1 MDFIIDFFTN
11 NFSNCIWLAIIL
23 ISMCPLLESKI
34 AIPLAMN
41 TLFWGS
47 NAYSPYLACL
57 LAFLG
62 SILPCYFIMLIA
74 RKIKSKTTGFVT
86 SKFFSKYSYKS
97 TLLNQKTNNF
107 KKYLSLACFVA
118 VPLPLTGVWSGSL
131 IAGLSNLNIHYAFLA
146 ILIGALISSLSITI
160 LCSIFSNSIM
170 NILMIS
176 LIIIILF
183 LIFDFILSIFKHK
196 NKV

>member
-62 SILPCYFIMLIA
+62 
-74 RKIKSKTTGFVT
+74 

-183 LIFDFILSIFKHK
+183 LIFDFILSVFKHK